1 MQRLILRISIRANV
15 IQSDV
20 LSMNSSSMY
29 LIQQGHKARRVVKFS
44 EDEKN
49 TYERNLVAMHT
60 IHRQQSAALINS

>member
-1 MQRLILRISIRANV
+1 
-15 IQSDV
+15 
-20 LSMNSSSMY
+20 MNSQTNQVFVSQSVNGPFAIDAKAYLTY